1 MNQFMFSIDNTA
13 MISDE
18 TLAAYI
24 DGMLSKE
31 MASRIEECMDI
42 DTREVV
48 NVTRTAIKQGGAGHR
63 LRLPDWDSMRDH
75 GMVCA
80 CPAAPMAMAGFL
92 GDEQD
97 DEVEDDDD
105 GARRKK

>member
-31 MASRIEECMDI
+31 VASRIEEHMDI
-42 DTREVV
+42 DTQEVV
-48 NVTRTAIKQGGAGHR
+48 NVTRTAIKQEGAGHR
-63 LRLPDWDSMRDH
+63 LRLPDWDSPRRYRMA
-75 GMVCA
+75 CA
-80 CPAAPMAMAGFL
+80 FPAAPMAMAGFL
-92 GDEQD
+92 GGELDD
-97 DEVEDDDD
+97 DEENDDE
-105 GARRKK
+105 GTRRK

>member
-1 MNQFMFSIDNTA
+1 MFSIDNTA

-31 MASRIEECMDI
+31 VASRIEECMDI

-48 NVTRTAIKQGGAGHR
+48 NVTRTAIKQEGAGHR
-63 LRLPDWDSMRDH
+63 LRLPDWDSPRRYRMA
-75 GMVCA
+75 CA
-80 CPAAPMAMAGFL
+80 FPAAPMAMAGFL
-92 GDEQD
+92 GGELD
-97 DEVEDDDD
+97 DEEENDDD

>member
-1 MNQFMFSIDNTA
+1 MFSIDNTA

-92 GDEQD
+92 GEGQDE
-97 DEVEDDDD
+97 EEDDDD